1 MQASNQQSA
10 SSNTAILAM
19 PSVLKSDKLELNSL
33 ISLFEHFPLG
43 ILVCESG
50 DGCLYR
56 NPAYQHM
63 MGMNADNADHPA
75 MPVNWDK
82 RDSDNQDIDFNA
94 IWQKRLKGQYPMHL
108 DIKMQRCDG
117 QVFWARIQ
125 GAEISLSDQRDISIF
140 MFEDIS
146 ERMQMTNALL
156 MAQQQL
162 YIEKVRSQVTLDA
175 VGDAVI
181 TVNSRAQ
188 IVFLNTEAE
197 VMTGWARNRAIGMP
211 LVKVFKIIDG
221 NTRAPVISPAHE
233 AIQHNHK
240 IGLQHGHLLLNQQG
254 EEIAVEDAASPVHDH
269 HGIVIGAVL
278 VFHHVVKSEA
288 MLSKMTELAWYDFL
302 TGLPNFALF
311 TERLSQAIAMAS
323 RHKRRMALLFLDMD
337 GFKRINDTL
346 GHLWGDLLLKSVA
359 VKLKTCV
366 RQSDTICRRSGDEF
380 LILLGEIEKTEDA
393 INVAEQM
400 LLAISKTC
408 DLNGISVNLT
418 ASIGISVFP
427 DDSGDSEKL
436 LQHSDSAMY
445 EAKRRGSN
453 RYFYAGNGVSV

>member
-1 MQASNQQSA
+1 MQSFSQQSA
-10 SSNTAILAM
+10 STNTAILAM
-19 PSVLKSDKLELNSL
+19 PTSVTSDKLELSSL

-43 ILVCESG
+43 IVISESKE
-50 DGCLYR
+50 GCLYQ
-56 NPAYQHM
+56 NPAYQQM
-63 MGMNADNADHPA
+63 MGFNTYDPA
-75 MPVNWDK
+75 MPVNWEQ
-82 RDSDNQDIDFNA
+82 RTTDNQHLDFNA
-94 IWQKRLKGQYPMHL
+94 IWQQRLKGLNQLHL
-108 DIKMQRCDG
+108 DVKMQRCDG
-117 QVFWARIQ
+117 QMFWARIQ
-125 GAEISLSDQRDISIF
+125 GAELPIADQRNISIF
-140 MFEDIS
+140 MFEDIT
-146 ERMQMTNALL
+146 ERMRMTNALL
-156 MAQQQL
+156 IAQQQL
-162 YIEKVRSQVTLDA
+162 YVEKVRSQVMLDA

-181 TVNSRAQ
+181 TINSQAQ
-188 IVFLNTEAE
+188 IVYMNAEAE
-197 VMTGWARNRAIGMP
+197 AMTGWSRNRAIGMS

-221 NTRAPVISPAHE
+221 NTRMPVSSPAHE

-240 IGLQHGHLLLNQQG
+240 VGLQHGHLLLNQQG
-254 EEIAVEDAASPVHDH
+254 EEIAVEDTASPVHDH
-269 HGIVIGAVL
+269 HGNVIGAVL

-311 TERLSQAIAMAS
+311 TERLSQAIAMAN

-366 RQSDTICRRSGDEF
+366 RHTDTICRRSGDEF
-380 LILLGEIEKTEDA
+380 LILLGEIEAPEDA
-393 INVAEQM
+393 IHVADQM
-400 LLAISKTC
+400 LSAISKTC

-427 DDSGDSEKL
+427 DESGDSEKL

-453 RYFYAGNGVSV
+453 RYFYAGNSVRM